1 MQQPFRISVSHRG
14 FNLVEILVYGWLEKD
29 SNFLSKIAVFNNF
42 ANNRNKQKANFI
54 TRWEFASKPSER
66 PTHS

>member
-1 MQQPFRISVSHRG
+1 MNKKLMATVMS
-14 FNLVEILVYGWLEKD
+14 LYATTT
-29 SNFLSKIAVFNNF
+29 SNK
-42 ANNRNKQKANFI
+42 